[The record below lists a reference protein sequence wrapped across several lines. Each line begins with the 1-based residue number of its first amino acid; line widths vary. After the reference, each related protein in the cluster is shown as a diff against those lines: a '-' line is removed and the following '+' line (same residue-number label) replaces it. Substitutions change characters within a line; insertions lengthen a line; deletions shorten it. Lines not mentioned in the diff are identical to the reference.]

1 MAGKAEEEL
10 EGVSDERERAR
21 AKALPPRVPMVTTVP
36 DLVPARMINEVLY
49 CERLLYLEWAQGEF
63 ADNAFTVEG
72 RAVHKRADQPRGELP
87 PAPAADEG
95 GADGSRARAK
105 TSATTDEPDIE
116 ELIAERPYEARS
128 LWLSSE
134 RLGITAKI
142 DVVEGSE
149 SGVVL
154 PIEYKRGAAPDLEE
168 GAYLPERA
176 QVAAQA
182 LLLREHGYRCDEGAI
197 YFAKSKRRVP
207 IPITEHLK
215 QTVEVAVARAR
226 EVVGRG
232 APPPPLDDSPKCHGC
247 SLSGI
252 CLPDETNLLRGLAG
266 EPLYDGPEEVR
277 APIEDDLSGP
287 LDPDPWNLAG
297 PQTEPSRTLRRLH
310 PARDDKLPIYV
321 QDAGTQIGLSQERL
335 IVRSRQAGATEARL
349 SNTSQV
355 ALFGAAQITTPALRA
370 LLERGIPVS
379 FFSHG
384 GWYYGRAGGFD
395 TKNVELRVAQYRG
408 ATDPATCLRLA
419 RTFVASKIRNSRTL
433 LRRNHEA
440 PRAVTLG
447 ELEQL
452 AKKAEV
458 AESLESLLGLEGTAA
473 RFYFGDFTGMLKG
486 DARSGDFDW
495 EGRNRRPPRDPI
507 NALLSFAYAL
517 LTKELTLILGAV
529 GLDPLLGFYHQP
541 RFGRP
546 ALALDLMEEFR
557 PIVADSVVIGALNN
571 GVVTM
576 KDFVVRSSGVALK
589 PAGRKNLI
597 LAFERRMDQLVTHPV
612 FGYRISYRR
621 VFEVQ
626 ARLLGKLLLG
636 ETPEYPP
643 FRTR

>member
-1 MAGKAEEEL
+1 
-10 EGVSDERERAR
+10 
-21 AKALPPRVPMVTTVP
+21 
-36 DLVPARMINEVLY
+36 
-49 CERLLYLEWAQGEF
+49 
-63 ADNAFTVEG
+63 
-72 RAVHKRADQPRGELP
+72 
-87 PAPAADEG
+87 
-95 GADGSRARAK
+95 
-105 TSATTDEPDIE
+105 
-116 ELIAERPYEARS
+116 
-128 LWLSSE
+128 
-134 RLGITAKI
+134 
-142 DVVEGSE
+142 
-149 SGVVL
+149 
-154 PIEYKRGAAPDLEE
+154 
-168 GAYLPERA
+168 
-176 QVAAQA
+176 
-182 LLLREHGYRCDEGAI
+182 
-197 YFAKSKRRVP
+197 
-207 IPITEHLK
+207 
-215 QTVEVAVARAR
+215 
-226 EVVGRG
+226 
-232 APPPPLDDSPKCHGC
+232 
-247 SLSGI
+247 
-252 CLPDETNLLRGLAG
+252 
-266 EPLYDGPEEVR
+266 
-277 APIEDDLSGP
+277 
-287 LDPDPWNLAG
+287 
-297 PQTEPSRTLRRLH
+297 
-310 PARDDKLPIYV
+310 
-321 QDAGTQIGLSQERL
+321 
-335 IVRSRQAGATEARL
+335 
-349 SNTSQV
+349 
-355 ALFGAAQITTPALRA
+355 
-370 LLERGIPVS
+370 
-379 FFSHG
+379 
-384 GWYYGRAGGFD
+384 
-395 TKNVELRVAQYRG
+395 VELRVAQYRG

-517 LTKELTLILGAV
+517 LTKELTLTLGAV

-557 PIVADSVVIGALNN
+557 PLVADSVVIGALNN
-571 GVVTM
+571 GVVTP

-589 PAGRKNLI
+589 PTGRKNLI

-621 VFEVQ
+621 VLEVQ